1 MLLFFII
8 VFHTMNILKSF
19 SNLFSY
25 SHESQVLIGDIED
38 IQVPKQAPKQAPS
51 LAPSR
56 APSRAPHT
64 HADNGYKASSVFNG
78 LLENIAEEFKDNMDT
93 FKTTSDID
101 KFKKGIQKKY
111 KYTISN
117 AEFIKIYKYLNLE
130 NQQLRNLLTKKK
142 CKSNS
147 GVLVITVLTSAHPE
161 YVDGDDDG
169 GDSNGVNG
177 VNGGG
182 IVKKARFSC
191 KHDCAYCPNEPAHE
205 GNNWVAQPRSYL
217 YSEPAVL
224 RANANDFDPIKQM
237 NSRISS
243 LINMGHI
250 PDKLEIIVLGGT
262 WSEYPR
268 NYQDRFITD
277 LYYAAN
283 VYFDAGNPVPGGNAK
298 RQKKTLE
305 EEIEINETAKVHI
318 IGLTLETRPDTI
330 TIEEIANFRRYNC
343 TRIQLGVQHTNNAVL
358 KKIMR
363 GHTIERAY
371 EAIKMLKNNCYKV
384 DIHIMPNLPGASF
397 EIDKAM
403 LEEVL
408 YDERIQAD
416 QYKIY
421 PTAIVPY
428 TRIKRWFEEGSYV
441 PYDDLL
447 LYELI
452 KEFKQKVQKY
462 KRLNRIIRDIPG
474 HYIEGGYST
483 KFVNMRQLLQ
493 DDMRANHWGCKCI
506 RCREVKGNQVSPD
519 NIKLN
524 IEKYRA
530 SGADEYHISFDT
542 SCDKNYLIGF
552 LRLRLARLARLAQ
565 ENAMIL
571 PSIKGCALIRE
582 LHVYSNLND
591 VGNSIEGSL
600 QHKGYG
606 RQLVAKAEEV
616 AKENGYRKVAIISG
630 TGVRGYYKKLG
641 YQLIDTYMIKDI

>member
-1 MLLFFII
+1 
-8 VFHTMNILKSF
+8 MNILKSF
-19 SNLFSY
+19 SNLFSH
-25 SHESQVLIGDIED
+25 SQESQVLIGDIED
-38 IQVPKQAPKQAPS
+38 IQVPS
-51 LAPSR
+51 LAL
-56 APSRAPHT
+56 AHT
-64 HADNGYKASSVFNG
+64 HTHTENGYKTSSVFNG
-78 LLENIAEEFKDNMDT
+78 LLERIAEEFKNNIESFT
-93 FKTTSDID
+93 TTSDID

-111 KYTISN
+111 KYTVSN

-161 YVDGDDDG
+161 YVDDGSEGDDGSGGSEGDG
-169 GDSNGVNG
+169 R
-177 VNGGG
+177 
-182 IVKKARFSC
+182 VKKARFSC

-268 NYQDRFITD
+268 NYQDSFIRD
-277 LYYAAN
+277 LYYSAN
-283 VYFDAGNPVPGGNAK
+283 VYFDNGSDDSNGSNGSDAVKPVKPASPVK
-298 RQKKTLE
+298 PVKPASRPKKTLE

-371 EAIKMLKNNCYKV
+371 DAIKMLKNNCYKV

-506 RCREVKGNQVSPD
+506 RCREVKGNQVPPD

-530 SGADEYHISFDT
+530 SGGDEYHISFDT
-542 SCDKNYLIGF
+542 NCEKNYLIGF
-552 LRLRLARLARLAQ
+552 LRLRLARSVRLA
-565 ENAMIL
+565 EEDAMIL

>member
-1 MLLFFII
+1 
-8 VFHTMNILKSF
+8 MNIYKLSA
-19 SNLFSY
+19 LFSS
-25 SHESQVLIGDIED
+25 SHSVSSSASVPITDIED
-38 IQVPKQAPKQAPS
+38 IAAPAS
-51 LAPSR
+51 
-56 APSRAPHT
+56 HT
-64 HADNGYKASSVFNG
+64 DTADIVADHHHIHKEYKNNSVFNG
-78 LLENIAEEFKDNMDT
+78 LLECLAEEFKNNLDT

-101 KFKKGIQKKY
+101 RFKKKIQKLY

-117 AEFIKIYKYLNLE
+117 AEFIKIYKYLNLD
-130 NQQLRNLLTKKK
+130 NQQLRNLITKKK

-161 YVDGDDDG
+161 YIDGDE
-169 GDSNGVNG
+169 
-177 VNGGG
+177 
-182 IVKKARFSC
+182 VKTARFSC

-217 YSEPAVL
+217 YAEPAVL

-283 VYFDAGNPVPGGNAK
+283 SYFDTAKPFLAIAK
-298 RQKKTLE
+298 RPKLSLE
-305 EEIEINETAKVHI
+305 EEIELNETAKIHI

-330 TIEEIANFRRYNC
+330 TLEEIANFRRYNC

-371 EAIKMLKNNCYKV
+371 EAIKLLKNNCYKV
-384 DIHIMPNLPGASF
+384 DIHIMPNLPAASY

-403 LEEVL
+403 LEEIL
-408 YDERIQAD
+408 YDERIQVD

-428 TRIKRWFEEGSYV
+428 TRIKRWFEEGTYV

-447 LYELI
+447 LYQLI
-452 KEFKQKVQKY
+452 KDFKQKVQKY

-493 DDMRANHWGCKCI
+493 DDMRLNKWGCECI
-506 RCREVKGNQVSPD
+506 RCREVKGNQVSQE

-524 IEKYRA
+524 VEKYRA
-530 SGADEYHISFDT
+530 SGGDEYHLSFD
-542 SCDKNYLIGF
+542 SCCDKNYLVGF
-552 LRLRLARLARLAQ
+552 LRLRLADCVSEADEAV
-565 ENAMIL
+565 L

-582 LHVYSNLND
+582 LHIYSNISD
-591 VGNSIEGSL
+591 VGNNIEGSL

-606 RQLVAKAEEV
+606 KQLVAKAEEI
-616 AKENGYRKVAIISG
+616 ARDNGYRKVAIISG
-630 TGVRGYYKKLG
+630 TGVRGYYRRLG
-641 YQLIDTYMIKDI
+641 YQLIDTYMMKDI

>member
-1 MLLFFII
+1 
-8 VFHTMNILKSF
+8 MNILR
-19 SNLFSY
+19 
-25 SHESQVLIGDIED
+25 DIED
-38 IQVPKQAPKQAPS
+38 V
-51 LAPSR
+51 R
-56 APSRAPHT
+56 G
-64 HADNGYKASSVFNG
+64 GYKENSKFNG
-78 LLENIAEEFKDNMDT
+78 IMESVAEEFKNAMDGFAT
-93 FKTTSDID
+93 VGDID
-101 KFKKGIQKKY
+101 RFKKSIQKKY
-111 KYTISN
+111 KYTLSN
-117 AEFIKIYKYLNLE
+117 AEFIRIYKHLHLD
-130 NQQLRNLLTKKK
+130 NQQLRNLITKKK
-142 CKSNS
+142 CKSDS

-161 YVDGDDDG
+161 YIDEDGEA
-169 GDSNGVNG
+169 
-177 VNGGG
+177 
-182 IVKKARFSC
+182 KLARFSC

-237 NSRISS
+237 NSRITS

-268 NYQDRFITD
+268 YYQDRFISD

-283 VYFDAGNPVPGGNAK
+283 VYFDDGCDGGGGVK
-298 RQKKTLE
+298 RLLRTLE

-343 TRIQLGVQHTNNAVL
+343 TRVQLGVQHTSNAVL

-371 EAIKMLKNNCYKV
+371 EAIKLLKNNCYKV

-408 YDERIQAD
+408 YDERIQVD

-421 PTAIVPY
+421 PTAIVPF
-428 TRIKRWFEEGSYV
+428 TRIKRWFDEGKYV

-452 KEFKQKVQKY
+452 KEFKQKVQRY

-493 DDMRANHWGCKCI
+493 DDMRRNKWGCECI
-506 RCREVKGNQVSPD
+506 RCREVKGNSVALDTIQF
-519 NIKLN
+519 NC
-524 IEKYRA
+524 ETYRA
-530 SGADEYHISFDT
+530 SGGDEYHLSFDT
-542 SCDKNYLIGF
+542 DKYLIGF
-552 LRLRLARLARLAQ
+552 LRLRLPEQLYGSDTVLECIR
-565 ENAMIL
+565 
-571 PSIKGCALIRE
+571 GCALIRE
-582 LHVYSNLND
+582 LHVYSNLNN
-591 VGNSIEGSL
+591 VGNNIEGSL
-600 QHKGYG
+600 QHKGFG
-606 RQLVAKAEEV
+606 KQLVAKAEEI
-616 AKENGYRKVAIISG
+616 AKQNGYRKVAIISG
-630 TGVRGYYKKLG
+630 TGVREYYKKLG
-641 YQLIDTYMIKDI
+641 YRLIDTYMIKEI

>member
-1 MLLFFII
+1 
-8 VFHTMNILKSF
+8 MNLIKSIT
-19 SNLFSY
+19 SLFSY
-25 SHESQVLIGDIED
+25 QVPTVPTVLQAPEPPQPPPEPPQLPPQPPQPPIPPTDIED
-38 IQVPKQAPKQAPS
+38 IHIHIHKDKE
-51 LAPSR
+51 
-56 APSRAPHT
+56 
-64 HADNGYKASSVFNG
+64 YKNNSIFNG
-78 LLENIAEEFKDNMDT
+78 LLECLAEEFKNNLDT

-101 KFKKGIQKKY
+101 RFKKGIQKKY

-130 NQQLRNLLTKKK
+130 DQQLRNLITKKK

-161 YVDGDDDG
+161 YIDGSG
-169 GDSNGVNG
+169 E
-177 VNGGG
+177 
-182 IVKKARFSC
+182 VKTARFSC

-217 YSEPAVL
+217 YAEPAVL

-283 VYFDAGNPVPGGNAK
+283 SYFDTNRPK
-298 RQKKTLE
+298 LSLE
-305 EEIEINETAKVHI
+305 EEIEINETAKIHI

-330 TIEEIANFRRYNC
+330 TLEEIANFRRYNC

-371 EAIKMLKNNCYKV
+371 EAIKLLKNNCYKV
-384 DIHIMPNLPGASF
+384 DIHIMPNLPAASY

-403 LEEVL
+403 LEDVL
-408 YDERIQAD
+408 YDERIQVD

-428 TRIKRWFEEGSYV
+428 TRIKRWFEEGTYV
-441 PYDDLL
+441 PYDDLK
-447 LYELI
+447 LYQLI
-452 KEFKQKVQKY
+452 KDFKQKVQKY

-493 DDMRANHWGCKCI
+493 DDMRLNKWGCECI
-506 RCREVKGNQVSPD
+506 RCREVKGHLVSPSD
-519 NIKLN
+519 IKLN
-524 IEKYRA
+524 VEKYRA
-530 SGADEYHISFDT
+530 SGGDEYHISFDT
-542 SCDKNYLIGF
+542 CCDKNYLIGF
-552 LRLRLARLARLAQ
+552 LRLRLVPEEDSGAV
-565 ENAMIL
+565 L

-582 LHVYSNLND
+582 LHVYSNISD
-591 VGNSIEGSL
+591 VGNNIEGSL

-606 RQLVAKAEEV
+606 KQLVAKAEDI
-616 AKENGYRKVAIISG
+616 ARDNGYRKVAIISG
-630 TGVRGYYKKLG
+630 TGVRGYYRRLG
-641 YQLIDTYMIKDI
+641 YQLIDSYMIRDI

>member
-1 MLLFFII
+1 
-8 VFHTMNILKSF
+8 MNILKSF
-19 SNLFSY
+19 SNLFSH
-25 SHESQVLIGDIED
+25 SQESQVLIGDIED
-38 IQVPKQAPKQAPS
+38 IQVPS
-51 LAPSR
+51 LAS
-56 APSRAPHT
+56 AHK
-64 HADNGYKASSVFNG
+64 DKGYKASSVFNG
-78 LLENIAEEFKDNMDT
+78 LLERIAEEFKDNIES
-93 FKTTSDID
+93 FTTSSDID

-111 KYTISN
+111 KYTVSN

-161 YVDGDDDG
+161 YVDDGDDGSDG
-169 GDSNGVNG
+169 DGR
-177 VNGGG
+177 
-182 IVKKARFSC
+182 VKKARFSC

-268 NYQDRFITD
+268 NYQDSFIRD
-277 LYYAAN
+277 LYYSVN
-283 VYFDAGNPVPGGNAK
+283 VYFDNDSDGSNDSDDSNAASPAK
-298 RQKKTLE
+298 PASRPKKTLE

-371 EAIKMLKNNCYKV
+371 DAIKMLKNNCYKV

-397 EIDKAM
+397 EIDKVM
-403 LEEVL
+403 LEDVL

-474 HYIEGGYST
+474 H
-483 KFVNMRQLLQ
+483 
-493 DDMRANHWGCKCI
+493 
-506 RCREVKGNQVSPD
+506 
-519 NIKLN
+519 
-524 IEKYRA
+524 
-530 SGADEYHISFDT
+530 
-542 SCDKNYLIGF
+542 
-552 LRLRLARLARLAQ
+552 
-565 ENAMIL
+565 
-571 PSIKGCALIRE
+571 
-582 LHVYSNLND
+582 
-591 VGNSIEGSL
+591 
-600 QHKGYG
+600 
-606 RQLVAKAEEV
+606 
-616 AKENGYRKVAIISG
+616 
-630 TGVRGYYKKLG
+630 
-641 YQLIDTYMIKDI
+641 

>member
-1 MLLFFII
+1 
-8 VFHTMNILKSF
+8 MNIYKSLT
-19 SNLFSY
+19 SLFSY
-25 SHESQVLIGDIED
+25 SSHIPSVHITDIED
-38 IQVPKQAPKQAPS
+38 IVSNAT
-51 LAPSR
+51 LET
-56 APSRAPHT
+56 HT
-64 HADNGYKASSVFNG
+64 TEHYHINKEYKDNDVFNG
-78 LLENIAEEFKDNMDT
+78 LLECLAEEFKNNMDT
-93 FKTTSDID
+93 FKTTNDID
-101 KFKKGIQKKY
+101 RFKKVIQKKH
-111 KYTISN
+111 KYTMSN

-130 NQQLRNLLTKKK
+130 NQQLRNLITKKK

-161 YVDGDDDG
+161 YIDDGDG
-169 GDSNGVNG
+169 
-177 VNGGG
+177 
-182 IVKKARFSC
+182 KTKRAKFSC

-217 YSEPAVL
+217 YAEPAVL

-283 VYFDAGNPVPGGNAK
+283 SYFDKGRPK
-298 RQKKTLE
+298 LSLE
-305 EEIEINETAKVHI
+305 EEIEINETAKIHI

-330 TIEEIANFRRYNC
+330 TLEEIANFRRYNC

-371 EAIKMLKNNCYKV
+371 DAIKMLKNNCYKV
-384 DIHIMPNLPGASF
+384 DIHIMPNLPAASY

-403 LEEVL
+403 LEEIL

-428 TRIKRWFEEGSYV
+428 TRIKRWFEEGTYV

-447 LYELI
+447 LYQLI
-452 KEFKQKVQKY
+452 KDFKQKVQKY

-493 DDMRANHWGCKCI
+493 DDMRLNKWGCKCI
-506 RCREVKGNQVSPD
+506 RCREIKGYQVSPSD
-519 NIKLN
+519 IRLN
-524 IEKYRA
+524 VEKYRA
-530 SGADEYHISFDT
+530 SGGDEYHISFDT
-542 SCDKNYLIGF
+542 CCDKNYLVGF
-552 LRLRLARLARLAQ
+552 LRLRLAGEASSEAV
-565 ENAMIL
+565 L

-582 LHVYSNLND
+582 LHIYSNISD
-591 VGNSIEGSL
+591 VGNNIEGSL

-606 RQLVAKAEEV
+606 KQLVAKAEEI
-616 AKENGYRKVAIISG
+616 ARDNGYRKVAIISG
-630 TGVRGYYKKLG
+630 TGVRGYYRRLG
-641 YQLIDTYMIKDI
+641 YQLVDTYMLKDI

>member
-1 MLLFFII
+1 
-8 VFHTMNILKSF
+8 MNLIKSIT
-19 SNLFSY
+19 SLFSY
-25 SHESQVLIGDIED
+25 QVPTVPTVPTVLQAPEPPEPPPEPPQLPLQPPQPPIPPTDIED
-38 IQVPKQAPKQAPS
+38 IHKHIHK
-51 LAPSR
+51 
-56 APSRAPHT
+56 
-64 HADNGYKASSVFNG
+64 DKEYKENSIFNG
-78 LLENIAEEFKDNMDT
+78 LLECLAEEFKDNMDT

-101 KFKKGIQKKY
+101 RFKKGIQKKY

-117 AEFIKIYKYLNLE
+117 AEFIKIYKYLNLD
-130 NQQLRNLLTKKK
+130 NQQLRNLITKKK

-161 YVDGDDDG
+161 YIDGSG
-169 GDSNGVNG
+169 E
-177 VNGGG
+177 
-182 IVKKARFSC
+182 VKTARFSC

-217 YSEPAVL
+217 YAEPAVL

-283 VYFDAGNPVPGGNAK
+283 SYFDTNRPK
-298 RQKKTLE
+298 LSLE
-305 EEIEINETAKVHI
+305 EEIEINETAKIHI

-330 TIEEIANFRRYNC
+330 TLEEIANFRRYNC

-371 EAIKMLKNNCYKV
+371 EAIKLLKNNCYKV
-384 DIHIMPNLPGASF
+384 DIHIMPNLPAASY

-403 LEEVL
+403 LEDVL
-408 YDERIQAD
+408 YDERIQVD

-428 TRIKRWFEEGSYV
+428 TRIKRWFEEGTYV

-447 LYELI
+447 LYQLI
-452 KEFKQKVQKY
+452 KDFKKKVQKY

-493 DDMRANHWGCKCI
+493 DDMRLNKWCCECI
-506 RCREVKGNQVSPD
+506 RCREVKGHLVSPSD
-519 NIKLN
+519 IKLN

-530 SGADEYHISFDT
+530 SGGDEYHISFDT
-542 SCDKNYLIGF
+542 CCDKNYLIGF
-552 LRLRLARLARLAQ
+552 LRLRLVPEADSGAV
-565 ENAMIL
+565 L

-582 LHVYSNLND
+582 LHVYSNISD
-591 VGNSIEGSL
+591 VGNNIEGSL

-606 RQLVAKAEEV
+606 KQLVAKAEEI
-616 AKENGYRKVAIISG
+616 ARDNGYRKVAIISG
-630 TGVRGYYKKLG
+630 TGVRGYYRRLG
-641 YQLIDTYMIKDI
+641 YQLVDTYMMKDI

>member
-1 MLLFFII
+1 
-8 VFHTMNILKSF
+8 MNILKSF
-19 SNLFSY
+19 SSIFSY
-25 SHESQVLIGDIED
+25 SHESQGLIGDIED
-38 IQVPKQAPKQAPS
+38 IQVPLLASAPA
-51 LAPSR
+51 
-56 APSRAPHT
+56 HT

-78 LLENIAEEFKDNMDT
+78 LLENIAEEFKDNIES
-93 FKTTSDID
+93 FKTSSDID

-161 YVDGDDDG
+161 YI
-169 GDSNGVNG
+169 DS
-177 VNGGG
+177 G

-283 VYFDAGNPVPGGNAK
+283 VYFDTGDDSVLSALRP
-298 RQKKTLE
+298 KKTLE

-330 TIEEIANFRRYNC
+330 TIDEIANFRRYNC

-408 YDERIQAD
+408 YDERIQVD

-506 RCREVKGNQVSPD
+506 RCREVKGNQVSQD

-530 SGADEYHISFDT
+530 SGGDEYHISFDT
-542 SCDKNYLIGF
+542 DCNKNYLIGF
-552 LRLRLARLARLAQ
+552 LRLRLARLACSAE

-616 AKENGYRKVAIISG
+616 AKENGYCKIAIISG

-641 YQLIDTYMIKDI
+641 YQLIDTYMIKEI

>member
-1 MLLFFII
+1 
-8 VFHTMNILKSF
+8 MN
-19 SNLFSY
+19 
-25 SHESQVLIGDIED
+25 DIED
-38 IQVPKQAPKQAPS
+38 IGIVS
-51 LAPSR
+51 
-56 APSRAPHT
+56 HN
-64 HADNGYKASSVFNG
+64 DGGYKESSIFNG
-78 LLENIAEEFKDNMDT
+78 LLESVAEEFKNAIDGFAT
-93 FKTTSDID
+93 VGDID
-101 KFKKGIQKKY
+101 RFKKGIQKKY

-117 AEFIKIYKYLNLE
+117 AEFIKIYKYLQLD
-130 NQQLRNLLTKKK
+130 NQKLRNLITKKK

-161 YVDGDDDG
+161 YIGEDGE
-169 GDSNGVNG
+169 VR
-177 VNGGG
+177 
-182 IVKKARFSC
+182 KARFSC

-243 LINMGHI
+243 LIHMGHI

-262 WSEYPR
+262 WCEYPR
-268 NYQDRFITD
+268 DYQDRFITE

-283 VYFDAGNPVPGGNAK
+283 VYFDGHK
-298 RQKKTLE
+298 RPKKTLA
-305 EEIEINETAKVHI
+305 EEIEINETATIHI

-371 EAIKMLKNNCYKV
+371 EAIKLLKNNCYKV
-384 DIHIMPNLPGASF
+384 DIHIMPNLPGASY

-403 LEEVL
+403 LDEVL
-408 YDERIQAD
+408 YDERIQVD

-428 TRIKRWFEEGSYV
+428 TRIKRWFDEGSYV

-447 LYELI
+447 LYALI
-452 KEFKQKVQKY
+452 KEFKKKVQRY

-493 DDMRANHWGCKCI
+493 DDMRSNKWGCECI
-506 RCREVKGNQVSPD
+506 RCREVKGNKVALD
-519 NIKLN
+519 MIHFNC
-524 IEKYRA
+524 ETYRA
-530 SGADEYHISFDT
+530 SGGDEYHLSFDT
-542 SCDKNYLIGF
+542 DKYLVGF
-552 LRLRLARLARLAQ
+552 LRLRLPGN
-565 ENAMIL
+565 EDNDNTVL
-571 PSIKGCALIRE
+571 PCIRGCALIRE
-582 LHVYSNLND
+582 LHVYSNLNN
-591 VGNSIEGSL
+591 VGNNIEGSL
-600 QHKGYG
+600 QHKGFG
-606 RQLVAKAEEV
+606 KQLVANAEDIARER
-616 AKENGYRKVAIISG
+616 GYRKIAIISG
-630 TGVRGYYKKLG
+630 TGVRGYYKNIG

>member
-1 MLLFFII
+1 
-8 VFHTMNILKSF
+8 MNILR
-19 SNLFSY
+19 
-25 SHESQVLIGDIED
+25 DIED
-38 IQVPKQAPKQAPS
+38 VFDANHHKD
-51 LAPSR
+51 
-56 APSRAPHT
+56 T
-64 HADNGYKASSVFNG
+64 GYKENSKFNG
-78 LLENIAEEFKDNMDT
+78 IMESVAEEFKNAMDGFAT
-93 FKTTSDID
+93 VGDID
-101 KFKKGIQKKY
+101 RFKRGIQKKY
-111 KYTISN
+111 KYTLSN
-117 AEFIKIYKYLNLE
+117 AELIRIYKYLHLD
-130 NQQLRNLLTKKK
+130 NQQLRNLITKKK
-142 CKSNS
+142 CKSDS

-161 YVDGDDDG
+161 YVDEDG
-169 GDSNGVNG
+169 G
-177 VNGGG
+177 
-182 IVKKARFSC
+182 VKRAKQSRFSC
-191 KHDCAYCPNEPAHE
+191 KHDCAYCPNEPAHK

-237 NSRISS
+237 NSRITS

-268 NYQDRFITD
+268 NYQDRFISD

-283 VYFDAGNPVPGGNAK
+283 VYFDDGSGSDSGVK
-298 RQKKTLE
+298 RPKKTLE

-343 TRIQLGVQHTNNAVL
+343 TRVQLGVQHTSNAVL

-371 EAIKMLKNNCYKV
+371 EAIKLLKNNCYKV
-384 DIHIMPNLPGASF
+384 DIHIMPNLPSATV

-408 YDERIQAD
+408 YDERIQVD

-428 TRIKRWFEEGSYV
+428 TRIKRWFDEGSYV

-452 KEFKQKVQKY
+452 KDFKQKVQRY

-493 DDMRANHWGCKCI
+493 DDMRRNKWGCECI
-506 RCREVKGNQVSPD
+506 RCREVKGNIVALD
-519 NIKLN
+519 T
-524 IEKYRA
+524 IEYNCETYRA
-530 SGADEYHISFDT
+530 SGADEYHLSFDT
-542 SCDKNYLIGF
+542 DKYLIGF
-552 LRLRLARLARLAQ
+552 LRLRLP
-565 ENAMIL
+565 MDIDMDMDMDTVL
-571 PSIKGCALIRE
+571 PCIRGCALIRE

-591 VGNSIEGSL
+591 VGNTIEGSL
-600 QHKGYG
+600 QHRGFGK
-606 RQLVAKAEEV
+606 QLVAKAEEI
-616 AKENGYRKVAIISG
+616 AKQNGYRKVAIISG

-641 YQLIDTYMIKDI
+641 YHLIDTYMIKDI

>member
-1 MLLFFII
+1 MNLIKSITSLFYYQE
-8 VFHTMNILKSF
+8 HTT
-19 SNLFSY
+19 
-25 SHESQVLIGDIED
+25 SQPPQPPEPPQPPQPLPQPPIPPTDIED
-38 IQVPKQAPKQAPS
+38 IHIHIHKDKE
-51 LAPSR
+51 
-56 APSRAPHT
+56 
-64 HADNGYKASSVFNG
+64 YKNNSIFNG
-78 LLENIAEEFKDNMDT
+78 LLECLAEEFKDNMDT

-101 KFKKGIQKKY
+101 KFKKGIQKRY

-117 AEFIKIYKYLNLE
+117 AEFIKIYKYLNLD
-130 NQQLRNLLTKKK
+130 NQQLRNLITKKK

-161 YVDGDDDG
+161 YIDEDTEEV
-169 GDSNGVNG
+169 SE
-177 VNGGG
+177 
-182 IVKKARFSC
+182 VKRAKFSC

-217 YSEPAVL
+217 YAEPAVL

-283 VYFDAGNPVPGGNAK
+283 SYFDTNRPK
-298 RQKKTLE
+298 LSLE
-305 EEIEINETAKVHI
+305 EEIEINETAKIHI

-330 TIEEIANFRRYNC
+330 TLEEIANFRRYNC

-371 EAIKMLKNNCYKV
+371 EAIKLLKNNCYKV
-384 DIHIMPNLPGASF
+384 DIHIMPNLPAASY

-403 LEEVL
+403 LEDVL
-408 YDERIQAD
+408 YDERIQVD

-428 TRIKRWFEEGSYV
+428 TRIKRWFEEGTYV

-447 LYELI
+447 LYQLI
-452 KEFKQKVQKY
+452 KDFKQKVQKY

-493 DDMRANHWGCKCI
+493 DDMRLNKWGCECI
-506 RCREVKGNQVSPD
+506 RCREVKGHLVSPSD
-519 NIKLN
+519 IRLN

-530 SGADEYHISFDT
+530 SGGDEYHISFDT
-542 SCDKNYLIGF
+542 DCDKNYLIGF
-552 LRLRLARLARLAQ
+552 LRLRLAPEADSGAV
-565 ENAMIL
+565 L

-582 LHVYSNLND
+582 LHIYSNISD
-591 VGNSIEGSL
+591 VGNNIEGSL

-606 RQLVAKAEEV
+606 KQLVAKAEEI
-616 AKENGYRKVAIISG
+616 ARDNGYRKVAIISG
-630 TGVRGYYKKLG
+630 TGVRGYYRRLG
-641 YQLIDTYMIKDI
+641 YQLIDTYMMKDI

>member
-1 MLLFFII
+1 
-8 VFHTMNILKSF
+8 MNLIKSIT
-19 SNLFSY
+19 SLFSY
-25 SHESQVLIGDIED
+25 QVPTVPTVLQAPEPPQPPPEPPQLPPQPPQPPIPPTDIED
-38 IQVPKQAPKQAPS
+38 IHKHIHK
-51 LAPSR
+51 
-56 APSRAPHT
+56 
-64 HADNGYKASSVFNG
+64 DKEYKENSIFNG
-78 LLENIAEEFKDNMDT
+78 LLECLAEEFKNNLDT

-117 AEFIKIYKYLNLE
+117 AEFIKIYKYLNLD
-130 NQQLRNLLTKKK
+130 NQQLRNLITKKK

-161 YVDGDDDG
+161 YIDGSG
-169 GDSNGVNG
+169 E
-177 VNGGG
+177 
-182 IVKKARFSC
+182 VKTARFSC

-217 YSEPAVL
+217 YAEPAVL

-283 VYFDAGNPVPGGNAK
+283 SYFDTNRPK
-298 RQKKTLE
+298 LSLE
-305 EEIEINETAKVHI
+305 EEIEINETAKIHI

-330 TIEEIANFRRYNC
+330 TLEEIANFRRYNC

-371 EAIKMLKNNCYKV
+371 EAIKLLKNNCYKV
-384 DIHIMPNLPGASF
+384 DIHIMPNLPAASY

-403 LEEVL
+403 LEDVL
-408 YDERIQAD
+408 YDERIQVD

-428 TRIKRWFEEGSYV
+428 TRIKRWFEEGTYV
-441 PYDDLL
+441 PYDDLK
-447 LYELI
+447 LYQLI
-452 KEFKQKVQKY
+452 KDFKQKVQKY

-493 DDMRANHWGCKCI
+493 DDMRLNKWGCECI
-506 RCREVKGNQVSPD
+506 RCREVKGHLVSPSD
-519 NIKLN
+519 IKLN
-524 IEKYRA
+524 VEKYRA
-530 SGADEYHISFDT
+530 SGGDEYHISFDT
-542 SCDKNYLIGF
+542 CCDKNYLIGF
-552 LRLRLARLARLAQ
+552 LRLRLVPEEDSGAV
-565 ENAMIL
+565 L

-582 LHVYSNLND
+582 LHVYSNISD
-591 VGNSIEGSL
+591 VGNNIEGSL

-606 RQLVAKAEEV
+606 KQLVAKAEDI
-616 AKENGYRKVAIISG
+616 ARDNGYRKVAIISG
-630 TGVRGYYKKLG
+630 TGVRGYYRRLG
-641 YQLIDTYMIKDI
+641 YQLVDTYMIRDI

>member
-1 MLLFFII
+1 MTD
-8 VFHTMNILKSF
+8 VF
-19 SNLFSY
+19 
-25 SHESQVLIGDIED
+25 DIED
-38 IQVPKQAPKQAPS
+38 IEDIKGIHKD
-51 LAPSR
+51 
-56 APSRAPHT
+56 T
-64 HADNGYKASSVFNG
+64 GYKENSIFNG
-78 LLENIAEEFKDNMDT
+78 LMESIADEFKNAMDGFAT
-93 FKTTSDID
+93 VGDID
-101 KFKKGIQKKY
+101 RFKKGIQKKY
-111 KYTISN
+111 KYTVSN
-117 AEFIKIYKYLNLE
+117 AEFIRIYKHLQLD
-130 NQQLRNLLTKKK
+130 NQQLRNLITKKK

-161 YVDGDDDG
+161 YIDEDG
-169 GDSNGVNG
+169 GVRQ
-177 VNGGG
+177 
-182 IVKKARFSC
+182 ARFSC

-237 NSRISS
+237 NSRITS

-268 NYQDRFITD
+268 NYQDRFISD
-277 LYYAAN
+277 LYYTAN
-283 VYFDAGNPVPGGNAK
+283 VYFDSSDSVK
-298 RQKKTLE
+298 RPKKTLE
-305 EEIEINETAKVHI
+305 EEIEINVTAKVHI

-343 TRIQLGVQHTNNAVL
+343 TRVQLGVQHTSNAVL

-371 EAIKMLKNNCYKV
+371 EAIKLLKNNCYKV
-384 DIHIMPNLPGASF
+384 DIHIMPNLPGATV
-397 EIDKAM
+397 EMDKAM

-408 YDERIQAD
+408 YDERIQVD

-421 PTAIVPY
+421 PTAIVPF
-428 TRIKRWFEEGSYV
+428 TRIKRWFDEGLYV
-441 PYDDLL
+441 PYDDLK

-452 KEFKQKVQKY
+452 KDFKQKVQRY

-493 DDMRANHWGCKCI
+493 DDMRRNKWGCECI
-506 RCREVKGNQVSPD
+506 RCREVKGNRVALD
-519 NIKLN
+519 T
-524 IEKYRA
+524 IEFHCETYRA
-530 SGADEYHISFDT
+530 SGGDEYHLSFDT
-542 SCDKNYLIGF
+542 DKYLIGF
-552 LRLRLARLARLAQ
+552 LRLRLPELYGSDTV
-565 ENAMIL
+565 L
-571 PSIKGCALIRE
+571 PCIRGCALIRE

-591 VGNSIEGSL
+591 VGNTIEGSL
-600 QHKGYG
+600 QHRGFGK
-606 RQLVAKAEEV
+606 QLVAKAEEI
-616 AKENGYRKVAIISG
+616 ARERGYRKVAIISG

-641 YQLIDTYMIKDI
+641 YHLIDTYMIKDI

>member
-1 MLLFFII
+1 
-8 VFHTMNILKSF
+8 MN
-19 SNLFSY
+19 
-25 SHESQVLIGDIED
+25 DIED
-38 IQVPKQAPKQAPS
+38 IGIVHHK
-51 LAPSR
+51 
-56 APSRAPHT
+56 
-64 HADNGYKASSVFNG
+64 NGGYKESSIFNG
-78 LLENIAEEFKDNMDT
+78 LLESVAGEFKNAMNGFAT
-93 FKTTSDID
+93 VGDID
-101 KFKKGIQKKY
+101 RFKKGIQKKY

-117 AEFIKIYKYLNLE
+117 AEFIKIYKYLQLD
-130 NQQLRNLLTKKK
+130 NQQLRNLITKKK

-161 YVDGDDDG
+161 YIGEDGE
-169 GDSNGVNG
+169 
-177 VNGGG
+177 
-182 IVKKARFSC
+182 VKKARFSC

-224 RANANDFDPIKQM
+224 RANANDFDPIKQT

-243 LINMGHI
+243 LIHMGHI

-268 NYQDRFITD
+268 DYQDRFITD

-283 VYFDAGNPVPGGNAK
+283 VYFDGHK
-298 RQKKTLE
+298 RPKKTLE
-305 EEIEINETAKVHI
+305 EEIDINETATIHI

-330 TIEEIANFRRYNC
+330 TIDEITNFRRYNC
-343 TRIQLGVQHTNNAVL
+343 TRVQLGVQHTNNAIL

-371 EAIKMLKNNCYKV
+371 EAIKLLKNNCYKV
-384 DIHIMPNLPGASF
+384 DIHIMPNLPGASY
-397 EIDKAM
+397 EIDKVM

-408 YDERIQAD
+408 YDERIQVD

-428 TRIKRWFEEGSYV
+428 TRIKRWFDEGRYV
-441 PYDDLL
+441 PYDDLR

-452 KEFKQKVQKY
+452 KEFKKKVQRY

-493 DDMRANHWGCKCI
+493 DDMRRNKWGCECI
-506 RCREVKGNQVSPD
+506 RCREVKGNCVALDTIQF
-519 NIKLN
+519 NC
-524 IEKYRA
+524 ETYRA
-530 SGADEYHISFDT
+530 SGGDEYHLSFDT
-542 SCDKNYLIGF
+542 NKYLIGF
-552 LRLRLARLARLAQ
+552 LRLRLPVEGKDN
-565 ENAMIL
+565 ENDVL
-571 PSIKGCALIRE
+571 PCIRGCALIRE
-582 LHVYSNLND
+582 LHVYSNLNN
-591 VGNSIEGSL
+591 VGNNIEGSL
-600 QHKGYG
+600 QHKGFG
-606 RQLVAKAEEV
+606 KQLVEKAEEI
-616 AKENGYRKVAIISG
+616 AKQNGYLKIAIISG